1 MNRRQLLK
9 TFAALPLSGVCG
21 QLLAAPATSAK
32 FLLVF
37 LRGAYDAAN
46 LLVPTSSDF
55 YYEARPNIAIARPSA
70 DPHSALPINAD
81 WGLHPALRETIY
93 PLYQSGQ
100 VAWVPFAGTD
110 DVSRSH
116 FETQDSI
123 ELGLPLNSVWGERS
137 GFLNR
142 LAAVLNGA
150 GSPIAFTN
158 QLPLV
163 MQGPV
168 KVPNMA
174 LRAVGKSG
182 VDTRQSNIIA
192 SMYQETPL
200 ADQVTEAFA
209 VRDEVARELSK
220 EMESS
225 GRDALTTKGFQ
236 AEAYRIAH
244 LMKARY
250 HLGFIDFGGWDTHVD
265 EGGAAGQLAAR
276 LEELARGLRGFV
288 DEMGDVWRDTVV
300 VVLSE
305 FGRTFREN
313 GNRGTDHGH
322 GTVYWVLG
330 GAVRGGKVVGE
341 QQRVMQSTLFQDRD
355 YPVLNEYRAL
365 LGGLFSTMYGLSAS
379 QLAQVFPGVKPGS
392 VRLV

>member
-1 MNRRQLLK
+1 M
-9 TFAALPLSGVCG
+9 
-21 QLLAAPATSAK
+21 
-32 FLLVF
+32 
-37 LRGAYDAAN
+37 
-46 LLVPTSSDF
+46 PTSSDF

-70 DPHSALPINAD
+70 DPHSALPIDAD
-81 WGLHPALRETIY
+81 WRLHPALRETIY

-110 DVSRSH
+110 DISRSH
-116 FETQDSI
+116 FETQDKV
-123 ELGLPLNSVWGERS
+123 ELGLPLNSVRGERS

-142 LAAVLNGA
+142 LAAVLDGA
-150 GSPIAFTN
+150 GSPIAFAN
-158 QLPLV
+158 QLSLV
-163 MQGPV
+163 MQGSV

-225 GRDALTTKGFQ
+225 GRDALTTKGFE

-250 HLGFIDFGGWDTHVD
+250 HLGFIDVGGWGTHVA
-265 EGGAAGQLAAR
+265 EGGAAGQLAVR
-276 LEELARGLRGFV
+276 LEELVRGLRGFV